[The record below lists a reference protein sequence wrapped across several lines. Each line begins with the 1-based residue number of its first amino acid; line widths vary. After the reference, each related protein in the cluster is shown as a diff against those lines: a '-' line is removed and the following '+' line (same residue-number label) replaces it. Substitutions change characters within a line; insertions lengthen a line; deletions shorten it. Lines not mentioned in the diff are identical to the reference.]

1 MNNETSTGTLFD
13 HCSNFIT
20 NTIFS
25 STFTL
30 VKMFN
35 SSFASQIDLDQRG
48 GMALFNGIILGIRG
62 MSIGNDLASRVA
74 ARVPLMWR
82 ALGAGSQFAN
92 KPDPSL
98 LRIQFRMGVSHIYDL
113 HFAWKEQL
121 KAKGAT
127 PETAVTLAD
136 GTISTPNGPFAGL
149 DYDERIL
156 YDSMDWVFGDWSG
169 LPLGSYDR
177 SYVGRLA

>member
-1 MNNETSTGTLFD
+1 MDTQQG
-13 HCSNFIT
+13 
-20 NTIFS
+20 
-25 STFTL
+25 
-30 VKMFN
+30 K
-35 SSFASQIDLDQRG
+35 
-48 GMALFNGIILGIRG
+48 ALFNGIILAIRG

-82 ALGAGSQFAN
+82 ALGAGSQFSN
-92 KPDPSL
+92 KPDTL
-98 LRIQFRMGVSHIYDL
+98 LQIQFRMGVSHIYDL
-113 HFAWKEQL
+113 HFAWREQL

-127 PETAVTLAD
+127 PEAAMTLAD
-136 GTISTPNGPFAGL
+136 GTVSTPNGPFAGL